1 MDQEGSHLGTAVSS
15 ESVKSSPHQPQYQ
28 VQHQDQ

>member
-1 MDQEGSHLGTAVSS
+1 MNQVGSRLGTAVSS
-15 ESVKSSPHQPQYQ
+15 ENANSSLHQPQYQ

>member
-15 ESVKSSPHQPQYQ
+15 ENANSSLYQPQYQ
-28 VQHQDQ
+28 VQH